1 MNAESFRERTETF
14 INSLYKGNPGYLN
27 DMERDA
33 RDRFIN
39 VIRPG
44 TQSVIRVV
52 LEMQHPR
59 RILEIG
65 TAVGFSA
72 LFMTEYSDAS
82 VFTIE
87 HDPERA
93 AEAEKNF
100 EIYGRKDRITV
111 AEGEAE
117 DIIKGLDE
125 KFDLIFLDGA
135 KGQYIRMLPELM
147 RLLGEG
153 GVMIT
158 DNVLHEGEI
167 MESRYLNERRDRT
180 IHKRMREF
188 LRAIT
193 ESSELETMVLPSGDG
208 TAVSVRKRNK

>member
-27 DMERDA
+27 DMERNA